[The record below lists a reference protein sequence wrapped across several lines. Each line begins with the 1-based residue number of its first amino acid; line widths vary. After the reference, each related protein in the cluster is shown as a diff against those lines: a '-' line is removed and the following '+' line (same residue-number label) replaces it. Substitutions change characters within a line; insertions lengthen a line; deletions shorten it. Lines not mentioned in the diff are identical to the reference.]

1 MGCFD
6 FTYADN
12 GENIRGRNG
21 YIYLTSRLATRAK
34 LNNPLKFDRT
44 DEYGHFR
51 CISGRF
57 DFEIDIYALLALE
70 LYLEGTDLSRYQAS
84 ADRPPVKPY
93 AETLLTLLEDRTW
106 NKQENSFTR
115 ETAIDKL
122 RDYGIDYHYDKRYR
136 VIHPPIE
143 QRVAKLGGQK
153 EKAVTVTETYSHP
166 VPLVISRKK
175 LHIDGEPSEIADEW
189 CFVTGDDPE
198 QGFAK
203 TKNLYYAYERTTQN

>member
-44 DEYGHFR
+44 DEYGRFR

-70 LYLEGTDLSRYQAS
+70 LYLEGTDLSRYQSS
-84 ADRPPVKPY
+84 ADRSLVEPY

-106 NKQENSFTR
+106 NKPENESAR
-115 ETAIDKL
+115 ENATDEL
-122 RDYGIDYHYDKRYR
+122 RGYGIDYHYDKRYH
-136 VIHPPIE
+136 VSHPPIT
-143 QRVAKLGGQK
+143 QRVARLGGQK
-153 EKAVTVTETYSHP
+153 EKVVTVTETYRHP

-203 TKNLYYAYERTTQN
+203 TKNLYYAYERTPQN

>member
-44 DEYGHFR
+44 DEYGRFH

-70 LYLEGTDLSRYQAS
+70 LYLEGTDLSRYQSSEDAQYE
-84 ADRPPVKPY
+84 PY

-106 NKQENSFTR
+106 NKPENASAR
-115 ETAIDKL
+115 ETASDGL
-122 RDYGIDYHYDKRYR
+122 RDYGILYHYDKRYR
-136 VIHPPIE
+136 AIHPPIK
-143 QRVAKLGGQK
+143 QRVARLGGQK
-153 EKAVTVTETYSHP
+153 EKTVTVTETYSHP

-203 TKNLYYAYERTTQN
+203 TKNLYYAYERITQN